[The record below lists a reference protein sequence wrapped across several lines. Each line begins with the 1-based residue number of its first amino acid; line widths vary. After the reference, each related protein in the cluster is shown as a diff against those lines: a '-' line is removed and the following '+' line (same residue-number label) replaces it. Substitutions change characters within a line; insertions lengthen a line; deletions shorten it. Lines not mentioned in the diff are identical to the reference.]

1 MLCLTLSAAG
11 QNLGTTTT
19 SNAFVP
25 NASISVAYIV
35 RAQPA
40 ECPIDSYVLL
50 TKAEV
55 TQNNSPFHMDVSTA
69 AAIGG
74 AVLLLWAVAFVL
86 RSVRKTIE
94 NMTESET

>member
-1 MLCLTLSAAG
+1 
-11 QNLGTTTT
+11 
-19 SNAFVP
+19 
-25 NASISVAYIV
+25 
-35 RAQPA
+35 
-40 ECPIDSYVLL
+40 
-50 TKAEV
+50 
-55 TQNNSPFHMDVSTA
+55 MDVSTA

>member
-1 MLCLTLSAAG
+1 MLCLTLSTAG
-11 QNLGTTTT
+11 QNLGGTT
-19 SNAFVP
+19 SATAFVP
-25 NASISVAYIV
+25 NANFVVAYIV

-74 AVLLLWAVAFVL
+74 AVLLLWAVAFAL
-86 RSVRKTIE
+86 RMVRKTIE

>member
-1 MLCLTLSAAG
+1 MLCLTLSNTG
-11 QNLGTTTT
+11 QNLGNTT
-19 SNAFVP
+19 SANAFVP
-25 NASISVAYIV
+25 NANFAVAYVV
-35 RAQPA
+35 RAQPS

-86 RSVRKTIE
+86 RMVRKTIE